1 MREMKNSGVAW
12 IGEIPAEWSLIR
24 FKDKYVN
31 KKEVVGDKSSEY
43 ERLALTLN
51 GVIKRPKDDAEGL
64 QPKEFDGYQILRKN
78 DFVFKMIDL
87 QNISTSRVGL
97 SPYTGLVSPAYIK
110 FSPRK
115 EGQNNKFVY
124 YYLMSL
130 YYNCV
135 YNNLGG
141 NGVRSAL
148 NAKDMGE
155 FVIPYPYET
164 LQTQIS
170 ALLDVKSAQIDIL
183 IANQEAQIEKLKQY
197 KQSLITEV
205 VTKGLNPDVEM
216 KDSGVEWIGEI
227 PNHWS
232 ITRIKNL
239 FELRNERNFKPL
251 EEVNL
256 ISLYTEQGVIQHSDI
271 TETTGNKAV
280 NADGYKL
287 VYEDDIV
294 VNIILCWMGAVGR
307 SAYNGVTSP
316 AYDVYKPLKD
326 TYSRYFHYLFRT
338 LRFNGE
344 CYRYGRGIMMMR
356 WRTYSSEFRAINV
369 PFPTIEEQKEI
380 VAYLDEQCAK
390 IDKLIEIKQTKI
402 AKLNEYKKSLIYEY
416 VTGKKEA

>member
-1 MREMKNSGVAW
+1 MRDFNRIRLKYIANIYTGNSISDDLKDRFTNKSIPYIPTKELDATTGIINYDNGLSVSEDDGFKLAPPFSTLMCIEGGSAGKKIGLTDRKVA
-12 IGEIPAEWSLIR
+12 
-24 FKDKYVN
+24 FVN
-31 KKEVVGDKSSEY
+31 KLCCIDSRELNK
-43 ERLALTLN
+43 RLLYYCLQSKDFTEQFFLN
-51 GVIKRPKDDAEGL
+51 
-64 QPKEFDGYQILRKN
+64 
-78 DFVFKMIDL
+78 M
-87 QNISTSRVGL
+87 
-97 SPYTGLVSPAYIK
+97 TGLIGGVSVSVLKNLYITININSEIQEK
-110 FSPRK
+110 IADKIYFESCK
-115 EGQNNKFVY
+115 IN
-124 YYLMSL
+124 S
-130 YYNCV
+130 
-135 YNNLGG
+135 
-141 NGVRSAL
+141 
-148 NAKDMGE
+148 
-155 FVIPYPYET
+155 
-164 LQTQIS
+164 
-170 ALLDVKSAQIDIL
+170 L

-271 TETTGNKAV
+271 TETAGNKAV

-390 IDKLIEIKQTKI
+390 IDKLIEIKRSKI